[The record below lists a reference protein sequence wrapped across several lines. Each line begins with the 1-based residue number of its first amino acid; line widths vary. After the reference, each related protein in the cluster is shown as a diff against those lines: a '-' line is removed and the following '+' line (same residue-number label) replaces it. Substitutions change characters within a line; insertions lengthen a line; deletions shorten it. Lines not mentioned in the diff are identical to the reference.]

1 MDLTTMSRKLRAGV
15 YLCVPEFQADVC
27 LIAANAARYNGADSP
42 YTHMA
47 AALRENAVRLLSA
60 LPESELDARGVH
72 ALLPEAH
79 APGDVCTP
87 PVADSDAHGSAQQQS
102 APPDADLACT
112 LPPALSSPFV
122 TPVPS
127 PARTPDADA
136 AAQHQPRLDHAAT
149 VDAAVHVA
157 DAAAA
162 AAAAAA
168 ADADEA
174 LSDSDNG
181 ADVWRACTLPAAVLR
196 LPPLPH
202 ADAAALRRSDGTA
215 AGASQHSNGAAC
227 VDEAYARAAARASIM
242 PLLRDAGF
250 SGAHTSA
257 VDTLAEVVS
266 AHYMRLGAALR
277 RLADEEKHTERDAL
291 TPVAALACLQRAG
304 PLACSWQRLAALAKP
319 QQSAAAEDGG
329 SPPSKHAR
337 LDVASAVPMLTHS
350 ALHADVHTFPRPP
363 LFP

>member
-47 AALRENAVRLLSA
+47 AALCENVVRLLSA

-102 APPDADLACT
+102 VPPDADLACT

-149 VDAAVHVA
+149 VDAAVHVP
-157 DAAAA
+157 D
-162 AAAAAA
+162 AAAA

-181 ADVWRACTLPAAVLR
+181 ADAWRACTLPAAVLR

-202 ADAAALRRSDGTA
+202 ADAAALRRSAGTA

-227 VDEAYARAAARASIM
+227 VDEAYARAAARASIL
-242 PLLRDAGF
+242 PLLREAGF
-250 SGAHTSA
+250 SGAHASA
-257 VDTLAEVVS
+257 VDTLAEVMS
-266 AHYMRLGAALR
+266 AHCMRLGAALR
-277 RLADEEKHTERDAL
+277 RLADEEKHNQRDAL

-304 PLACSWQRLAALAKP
+304 PLACSWQRLAALANP
-319 QQSAAAEDGG
+319 QQSPAADDGG

-337 LDVASAVPMLTHS
+337 LDVVSAVPMLTQ
-350 ALHADVHTFPRPP
+350 HAQAPHAP
-363 LFP
+363 LTQHAPC